1 MRLSEGLGIL
11 VFGFDRPAGDPN
23 VHASGRGGG
32 GGAGRISDEA
42 QSLPRFVHEESAA
55 QRGQGTC

>member
-11 VFGFDRPAGDPN
+11 VFGFDRSAGDPN

-32 GGAGRISDEA
+32 GRISDEA